1 VYKRPT
7 RGGIGVA
14 TRRAVRGTLLA
25 RRVGMANAPRAGLL
39 DARGGLPLFRVGGT
53 LIRMDLS
60 WLLIFL
66 LVLWSLSAGY
76 LPSALPGQTRG
87 SYWLAGLVSTLL
99 FFGSVLL
106 HELSH
111 TILARR
117 SGLRVPSITLFL
129 FGGAAETSDEPAT
142 PEAELRIALVGPAT
156 SLVLSALFWIASGL
170 AAGDAPTLLV
180 TVLRYLAGI
189 NLALAIFNLLPGL
202 PLDGGRVLRALTW
215 RWTGSRERASWVASR
230 AGQGLGVGLAVL
242 GAYQLFTGN
251 LIGGVWLVLIGL
263 FLRGVAEASYTG
275 AVMRDALRGVRVG
288 DVMARDVVSVPAD
301 LTVQEL
307 IEDYLLPTGHRSFPV
322 LEGDRVLGIVSLES
336 IRDVP
341 AAERARLRV
350 RERLE
355 RSGEERRIGP
365 DAPLSAAIEAMHQTG
380 TRRLLV
386 ADPAGRLVGFL
397 TGTGLARFVEMQQAL
412 ARSTAAKGSRWT
424 TAPS

>member
-1 VYKRPT
+1 M
-7 RGGIGVA
+7 
-14 TRRAVRGTLLA
+14 LLA
-25 RRVGMANAPRAGLL
+25 RHRGMANAPRAGLL

-53 LIRMDLS
+53 LIRIDLS

-87 SYWLAGLVSTLL
+87 SYWIAGLISTLL

-111 TILARR
+111 TIVARR

-129 FGGAAETSDEPAT
+129 FGGAAETTDEPET
-142 PEAELRIALVGPAT
+142 PEAELRIALVGPLT
-156 SLVLSALFWIASGL
+156 SFALSAVFWV
-170 AAGDAPTLLV
+170 AAGLTADAAPPLLV

-242 GAYQLFTGN
+242 GAYELFTGN
-251 LIGGVWLVLIGL
+251 LVGGVWLVLIGL
-263 FLRGVAEASYTG
+263 FLRGVAQASYTG
-275 AVMRDALRGVRVG
+275 AVMRQALQGVRVG
-288 DVMARDVVSVPAD
+288 DVMARDVVAVPAD

-307 IEDYLLPTGHRSFPV
+307 IEGYLIPTGHRSFPV
-322 LEGDRVLGIVSLES
+322 LDGDRVLGVVSLQS

-341 AAERARLRV
+341 PAERARLRV
-350 RERLE
+350 RDRLE
-355 RSGEERRIGP
+355 RGEERRIAP
-365 DAPLSAAIEAMHQTG
+365 DAPLSDAITAMQETG

-386 ADPAGRLVGFL
+386 ADPAGRLIGFL

-412 ARSTAAKGSRWT
+412 AQPHPPERQRWT